1 MPVFLRS
8 YREIPEMVVRDEPHL
23 DTDMVSPNEG
33 FQASSPCCV
42 TLKAW
47 GMRNLSVFYLTAAK
61 LEESPN
67 YVDGSQFSR
76 DSAGTSEHRPG

>member
-1 MPVFLRS
+1 
-8 YREIPEMVVRDEPHL
+8 MVMWEEPYL
-23 DTDMVSPNEG
+23 DTDMVSPNER

-42 TLKAW
+42 TLKAC
-47 GMRNLSVFYLTAAK
+47 GVMTLSGFHLTAAK